1 MLNPQPAAGHQAVG
15 SAEVQLAVTALQSA
29 MTKVGALSKKGG
41 AILKAITA
49 LTAEF
54 KDVEDQGKQIMPAQ
68 LMSILKRQGGA
79 GAGAG
84 APGGAGPGGP
94 PPGAAPPMAA

>member
-1 MLNPQPAAGHQAVG
+1 MMTPQPAAGHAAVG
-15 SAEVQLAVTALQSA
+15 TAEVQLAITALQSA

-49 LTAEF
+49 LTNEF

-68 LMSILKRQGGA
+68 ILSLLKRQQGA
-79 GAGAG
+79 GAGSPPPAGPPAGG
-84 APGGAGPGGP
+84 APP
-94 PPGAAPPMAA
+94 APPMAA